1 MTIDLSSY
9 IRAGDLVTW
18 GQACAEPR
26 TLTEALVEQA
36 CLLGPVRCFAGIP
49 AQSRV
54 AGDLPASLR
63 VISYCGTGSNAA
75 LHSAGRLDVLPVHY
89 SALPG
94 LLTAGRLKADVVLV
108 QVSPPDDA
116 GRHSLGLA
124 DDYFSAALDTAR
136 VVIAEVNDQVPVTYG
151 ARVLRAQ
158 DMTASVA
165 VSRTPAQLPYP
176 ALDDQTRAAARVAA
190 SLVEDGATVQFGIGA
205 APSAVLEEL
214 HDHKDLGIHSGI
226 LTDAAMDLIEAG
238 AANGSRKS
246 LDRGVAV
253 GGLLGGTERLFRYA
267 DRNPGIA
274 LRSTRYTHDPRILG
288 GSHLMTTINSAIE
301 VDLTGQ
307 VNAEAIGDRYVGAV
321 GGATDFVRGANLSR
335 GGLPLIVMPSTARGA
350 SRVVPRL
357 SGPVSTPRAEP
368 IVVVTEHGAAD
379 LRGLTLEQR
388 VAAMISVADP
398 AHRRALDHAAD
409 RVLATA

>member
-1 MTIDLSSY
+1 MIDLRRY

-26 TLTEALVEQA
+26 TLTEALLEQA
-36 CLLGPVRCFAGIP
+36 GRLGPVRCFAGIP
-49 AQSRV
+49 AQSPV

-63 VISYCGTGSNAA
+63 VISYCGTGANAR
-75 LHSAGRLDVLPVHY
+75 LHRAGRLDVLPAHY

-94 LLTAGRLKADVVLV
+94 LLTAGPLKADVVLV
-108 QVSPPDDA
+108 QVPPPDDE

-151 ARVLRAQ
+151 ARVLYAR
-158 DMTASVA
+158 DITASVA
-165 VSRTPAQLPYP
+165 VSRPPAQLPYP
-176 ALDDQTRAAARVAA
+176 ALDDQTRAAARAAA
-190 SLVEDGATVQFGIGA
+190 SLIEDGATVQFGIGA

-214 HDHKDLGIHSGI
+214 RDHRDLGIHSGI
-226 LTDAAMDLIEAG
+226 ITDAAMDLIEAG

-267 DRNPGIA
+267 HRNPGIA
-274 LRSTRYTHDPRILG
+274 LRSTGYTHSPRVLG
-288 GSHLMTTINSAIE
+288 DSHLMTTINSALE

-307 VNAEAIGDRYVGAV
+307 VNAEAIGGRYVGAV
-321 GGATDFVRGANLSR
+321 GGATDFVRGANLSK
-335 GGLPLIVMPSTARGA
+335 GGLPLIVIPSTARGT
-350 SRVVPRL
+350 SRIAARL
-357 SGPVSTPRAEP
+357 SGPVSIPRAEP
-368 IVVVTEHGAAD
+368 IVVVTEHGSAD
-379 LRGLTLEQR
+379 LRGLSLEQR

-398 AHRRALDHAAD
+398 VHRRDLDDAAD